1 MSHSRLSFSKRRR
14 LNTAIK
20 VAALLAALAFV
31 TVVLEQPHLTASPK
45 QPRATVEQSYYSAPD
60 QPPAAAMAELA
71 KTGETRLPGSAS
83 EYPPS
88 YFPGQFAPPRGEV
101 EAQPPSF

>member
-1 MSHSRLSFSKRRR
+1 MRHSRLSFAKRRR

-20 VAALLAALAFV
+20 VAALFAALAFV
-31 TVVLEQPHLTASPK
+31 TVVLEQPRLTASPK
-45 QPRATVEQSYYSAPD
+45 QSQATVEQSLYSPQQQTMTAAD
-60 QPPAAAMAELA
+60 PAAA
-71 KTGETRLPGSAS
+71 GESIVRSSAS
-83 EYPPS
+83 EQLPV